1 MILVG
6 EDYYFQNANT
16 GFDQVEKIVNI
27 GNRF

>member
-6 EDYYFQNANT
+6 DNYYFQNANT
-16 GFDQVEKIVNI
+16 GFDQVEKIINT